1 MKTIGIFHYKV
12 GGTDGVSLEIDKW
25 KQVFEEMGHT
35 VHLCAGDLGTVR
47 GTLIEEMYHHRPDA
61 ERLNYNTFCQLRD
74 YADEAAYKA
83 ELLRLAEAIERK
95 LRAFVGEKG
104 INFLIPQNVWSVA
117 ASPSVAIALARV
129 MRDLQLPALAHSHD
143 FYWERT
149 GGVALTCA
157 TAIELAD
164 KYLPPRD
171 PLARHVVINSLAQRE
186 LAERK
191 GIEASVVPNTFDFD
205 APPWQSDDY
214 NQDFRAR
221 IGLEEND
228 LLILQATRI
237 VQRKGIEL
245 AVDFVK
251 ALDSPERRACLRQRG
266 LFDGRS
272 FDDDCR
278 IVLVL
283 AGYSE
288 DPTGRYLTLLKHK
301 IERAGIDALFIGDL
315 VGGRRQTRE
324 GQKIVSVQV
333 RRVVFG
339 KVLNHC
345 ILWCSKCPCWKPI
358 DCSTIC
364 SRCVGLCTTNCDTP
378 PERLQ
383 KIYSLWDTYVF
394 ADFVTYPSLW
404 EGWGNQFLEALRARL
419 PLMLFEYPVYRADIG
434 GKGFRVV
441 SVGSEIQGRDDLGLV
456 QVEQSLIEA
465 AANQAVELLTDA
477 ELRRQTVEHNFQV
490 GRQHYSLG
498 ALQGYLSRLM

>member
-25 KQVFEEMGHT
+25 KQVLEEMGHT

-324 GQKIVSVQV
+324 GQKI
-333 RRVVFG
+333 
-339 KVLNHC
+339 
-345 ILWCSKCPCWKPI
+345 
-358 DCSTIC
+358 
-364 SRCVGLCTTNCDTP
+364 
-378 PERLQ
+378 
-383 KIYSLWDTYVF
+383 YSLWDTYVF

-465 AANQAVELLTDA
+465 AADRAVELLTDA

-498 ALQGYLSRLM
+498 ALQGYLSRLMEHLMAGAG